1 MRSTTGIITVYPYV
15 MQRQDSIDY
24 TNPGYH
30 GSFSSGH
37 AQSSSKKYRN
47 SFGKTPLPF
56 HMQVAIQSN
65 HLHLIIQSNHVRLM
79 CWWCLR
85 PNRSIGYLISPVSSS
100 SRHRL
105 RQSWLM
111 FAVPQVTKT
120 ADLNMARIYEAKYQQ
135 SRFQCHTCYL

>member
-1 MRSTTGIITVYPYV
+1 MSAGYAKTGL
-15 MQRQDSIDY
+15 
-24 TNPGYH
+24 
-30 GSFSSGH
+30 
-37 AQSSSKKYRN
+37 YRLYKPWLPW
-47 SFGKTPLPF
+47 FFFIWTCPVFVEKVQELFREKPLPF

-79 CWWCLR
+79 CWRCLR